1 MSWRSGQLSIL
12 SMVIRPQ
19 GPDGYNSAFYQQNW
33 DLVSSDL
40 VDAIKQFFSSGYLLK
55 DGIQQPLLWFLR
67 LIPLPLS
74 KIIGPIACYNVT
86 YKCISKI
93 HANRLQHILPKI
105 ISPCQSAFNKGRS
118 NVDNVLLMQ
127 ELVKDYHKDQGSPR
141 CAMKLDLMK
150 AYDSVSWQFLFEA
163 MAAMHFPE
171 MFIQWTKQC
180 VIVINGEL
188 QGYFAGAR
196 GLRHSLPFSDCHGSI
211 ILYLSVQ
218 NLP

>member
-1 MSWRSGQLSIL
+1 
-12 SMVIRPQ
+12 
-19 GPDGYNSAFYQQNW
+19 
-33 DLVSSDL
+33 
-40 VDAIKQFFSSGYLLK
+40 
-55 DGIQQPLLWFLR
+55 
-67 LIPLPLS
+67 
-74 KIIGPIACYNVT
+74 
-86 YKCISKI
+86 
-93 HANRLQHILPKI
+93 
-105 ISPCQSAFNKGRS
+105 
-118 NVDNVLLMQ
+118 MQ

-171 MFIQWTKQC
+171 VFIQWTKQC

-196 GLRHSLPFSDCHGSI
+196 GLRHSLPFSDCHGSTL
-211 ILYLSVQ
+211 LYLSVQ